1 VGRKPSTGLTDAEH
15 RIMNVLWDLSEATV
29 GEVVERIEGPSRP
42 AYNTV
47 LTLLRILERKGYV
60 RHEKQAR
67 AFTYAPI
74 LNRVEAC
81 RGALTHLLSRFFNG
95 SREQLVMDL
104 LGHDDVDADQLAQV
118 KTLLNDATFPPGSRP
133 SMSSVT
139 RPSPTAPSDH
149 LSSRAIPLLVR
160 IPDVESRGGSG
171 PEADGIDWAALGRA
185 SAAAGIAVAKAGAA
199 TGLAASR
206 ASSSVSRFFKNG
218 GIAIARSLSYTA
230 SGFSR
235 TARL

>member
-1 VGRKPSTGLTDAEH
+1 VARKPSTGLTDAEH

-29 GEVVERIEGPSRP
+29 GDVVERIQGPSRP

-60 RHEKQAR
+60 RHEKQGR

-74 LNRVEAC
+74 VNRIEAR

-118 KTLLNDATFPPGSRP
+118 KTLLNDAAVGTKPR
-133 SMSSVT
+133 T
-139 RPSPTAPSDH
+139 R
-149 LSSRAIPLLVR
+149 R
-160 IPDVESRGGSG
+160 
-171 PEADGIDWAALGRA
+171 
-185 SAAAGIAVAKAGAA
+185 
-199 TGLAASR
+199 
-206 ASSSVSRFFKNG
+206 
-218 GIAIARSLSYTA
+218 
-230 SGFSR
+230 
-235 TARL
+235 